1 MLDSSIEILTT
12 PHRDDLGLLRIAN
25 GSGLS
30 VSVLP
35 TGAIFAIEHTE
46 ANRRIVVN
54 QTLALPIGN
63 GMARLYLRLG
73 GPQPTI
79 LPVMGPETPLRVG
92 VLGRPLCLGGRTE
105 RRRPSRHAYGCIRD

>member
-1 MLDSSIEILTT
+1 MDSSIEILTT

-73 GPQPTI
+73 GPRPTI

-92 VLGRPLCLGGRTE
+92 APRTTAMSGRENRAASAIASP
-105 RRRPSRHAYGCIRD
+105 YGCIRD